1 MRYLVIVILLLS
13 FQVEMLGQGCCSGGA
28 GSPLAGGA
36 STGVLKKNQFE
47 VSLSHQ
53 FNYTDE
59 FYTGDSDT
67 INLID
72 QLKSNYMFLRVDYG
86 ITDKFTM
93 SLATGYYLNKTIF
106 ELGYKDT
113 ISSSGISDVI
123 ILPRYS
129 VFNKTRANSRTEL
142 TLGVGLKIP
151 VGSNTDSSAVGVN
164 SAGEDVF
171 VISPPTVQVTTGSQ
185 DLMLYGFLFHGYQK
199 RKLRLFANTLYL
211 RKGYNSMGQK
221 FGDYA
226 SLGLYVSKT
235 VLKNVGLTAQLK
247 GEWIGK
253 MKVAETVSDV
263 DLAIYNI
270 DLYASGSKKVFFVPQ
285 VSYNY
290 KQLTLF
296 VSSEIPLY
304 QYLTGVQPG
313 SMYQVTTGL
322 TYRFMAKKP
331 SLIPAKTVE
340 VAPSLN

>member
-1 MRYLVIVILLLS
+1 MRYLVVGILLLAL
-13 FQVEMLGQGCCSGGA
+13 QANVLAQGCCSGGA

-36 STGVLKKNQFE
+36 STGVLKKNQIE
-47 VSLSHQ
+47 LSLSHQ
-53 FNYTDE
+53 YNYTDE

-72 QLKSNYMFLRVDYG
+72 QLTSNYMFMRFDYG

-93 SLATGYYLNKTIF
+93 SLATGYYLNRTIL

-113 ISSSGISDVI
+113 ISSSGISDI
-123 ILPRYS
+123 ILLPRYS
-129 VFNKTRANSRTEL
+129 VFNKTRPNSRTEI

-151 VGSNTDSSAVGVN
+151 IGSNTDSSTVGVN
-164 SAGEDVF
+164 SVGEDVF
-171 VISPPTVQVTTGSQ
+171 VISPPTVQATTGSQ
-185 DLMLYGFLFHGYQK
+185 DLMLYGFVFHGYQK
-199 RKLRLFANTLYL
+199 RKLRLFANTLFL

-226 SLGLYVSKT
+226 SLGLFVSKT
-235 VLKNVGLTAQLK
+235 VFKNIGLTAQVK
-247 GEWIGK
+247 GEWVGK

-270 DLYASGSKKVFFVPQ
+270 DLHASGSKKVFFVPQ

-290 KQLTLF
+290 KQLTMF

-313 SMYQVTTGL
+313 SMYQLTTGL
-322 TYRFMAKKP
+322 SYRFMAKKA

-340 VAPSLN
+340 VAPILN